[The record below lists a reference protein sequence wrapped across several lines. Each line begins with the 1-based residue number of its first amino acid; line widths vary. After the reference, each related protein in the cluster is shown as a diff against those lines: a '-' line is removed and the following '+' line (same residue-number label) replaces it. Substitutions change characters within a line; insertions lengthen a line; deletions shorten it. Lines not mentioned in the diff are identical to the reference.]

1 MKFQGRTDNYLKNH
15 FYSKLRSSIRRINRL
30 IKENW
35 KKNSSTFSLNI
46 VYKIVEISDH
56 NFQLDED
63 ISYNA

>member
-1 MKFQGRTDNYLKNH
+1 MRFQGRTDNYLKNH

-63 ISYNA
+63 IS